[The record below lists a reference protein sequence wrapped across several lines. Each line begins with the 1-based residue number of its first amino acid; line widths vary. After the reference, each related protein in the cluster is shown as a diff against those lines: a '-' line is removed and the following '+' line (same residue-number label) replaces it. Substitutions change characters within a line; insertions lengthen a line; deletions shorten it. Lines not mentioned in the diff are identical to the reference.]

1 VFALVVAVAL
11 VPMRVVTLDDAM
23 ALARDADLR
32 LETTRIDED
41 AALLRTGDAFARVL
55 PTIEAGAGITRN
67 AKEIVIGDRIVT
79 PLYVPNANVV
89 GRMPLFRGPDLPNA
103 IATFYEGR
111 AVNAESGELR
121 ESYAND
127 VATLFLALAEA
138 DMVYTLAREAHARAA
153 ERRRIAEAR
162 VAIGEAIALE
172 SNDARAEEA
181 RALAVLAGIERDRAD
196 VLAFFRL
203 RTGIDD
209 DEALTF
215 ECERCVLPPEEQDD
229 ARFMQL
235 RGDLVALRRRGTASI
250 ADELAHAGAFLP
262 TVDAVANARLQQPTL
277 FNPEP
282 LWWTAQISLTWTIFG
297 GTSPSG
303 GTRMLS
309 LLERDRRRA
318 RIDVTKRLLTDEIRA
333 AGVRAAAT
341 HRAALALSEA
351 TAIESD
357 AARAALTVVEARYAE
372 GEASSLDLSFAAR
385 RAADADQASARA
397 RFQAERAALAW
408 RRTLGLGP
416 TDDGENHGG

>member
-1 VFALVVAVAL
+1 LLPLLVVLAL
-11 VPMRVVTLDDAM
+11 APNRVVTLDDAM
-23 ALARDADLR
+23 SLARESDLR
-32 LETTRIDED
+32 IETTRIDED
-41 AALLRTGDAFARVL
+41 SALLRTGSAFTRVL
-55 PTIEAGAGITRN
+55 PTVEAGAGITRN
-67 AKEIVIGDRIVT
+67 AKEIVVNERIVT
-79 PLYVPNANVV
+79 PLFVPNANVV
-89 GRMPLFRGPDLPNA
+89 GRLPLFRGPDLPGA
-103 IATFYEGR
+103 VATLYEGR
-111 AVNAESGELR
+111 AVAAESGELR
-121 ESYAND
+121 ESYASD
-127 VATLFLALAEA
+127 VASLFLTLAEA
-138 DMVYTLAREAHARAA
+138 DVVYALAREALARAA
-153 ERRRIAEAR
+153 ERRRIADAR

-209 DEALTF
+209 DEELVF
-215 ECERCVLPPEEQDD
+215 VCDGCVTPPLPADD
-229 ARFMQL
+229 VRIADT
-235 RGDLVALRRRGTASI
+235 RGDIVALRRRGTASI
-250 ADELAHAGAFLP
+250 ADEIAHAGAFLP

-282 LWWTAQISLTWTIFG
+282 LWWTAQLSLTWTLFG

-303 GTRMLS
+303 GNRMLS

-318 RIDVTKRLLTDEIRA
+318 RIDVSERLLKDEVRA

-341 HRAALALSEA
+341 HHAALALRDA
-351 TAIESD
+351 TAVESE
-357 AARAALTVVEARYAE
+357 AARAALAVVESRYAE

-385 RAADADQASARA
+385 RAADADQAHARA

-416 TDDGENHGG
+416 IDDGENHGG